1 MQSKNKMKSL
11 PNISGSVNFSE
22 IEVEC
27 SNVNIL
33 FNSFKF
39 TPLLDLRVVPFETD
53 ICTALIAFI

>member
-1 MQSKNKMKSL
+1 MKSL

-22 IEVEC
+22 IEEC
-27 SNVNIL
+27 SNVYIL